1 MEGLKKI
8 IVQYVQDTLVSM
20 PSDSEHLG
28 DLSKEQRQRWL
39 DDISSWIPNNP
50 PFDWKLISDHLT
62 ISMWQTAYSRYK
74 AWREGLPKWPL
85 DVGHGPA
92 DASEATDGSGSNPN
106 ERINFA

>member
-8 IVQYVQDTLVSM
+8 IVQYAQDTLASV
-20 PSDSEHLG
+20 PSNSEHRGELTEEG
-28 DLSKEQRQRWL
+28 RRKWL
-39 DDISSWIPNNP
+39 QDISLWTPNNP
-50 PFDWKLISDHLT
+50 LFDWDLILDHLT